1 MGLHKEV
8 PERNQ
13 VAGFGLLC
21 GVRKL
26 SPSQPDSARVCLL
39 RDPESPALLLRMGVR
54 RRGGQRW

>member
-1 MGLHKEV
+1 M
-8 PERNQ
+8 
-13 VAGFGLLC
+13 AGFGLLC

-39 RDPESPALLLRMGVR
+39 RDPESPAPLLRMGVR